1 MSSFDFSVLKP
12 EINEAIKELGFET
25 PTPIQALTIPFILN
39 ESRDLLAFAQ
49 TGTGKTAAFGLPM
62 LEQAVPGVK
71 IPQGLILCPT
81 RELCIQIAKDLNNY
95 SKNLHGLQIVPVY
108 GGESIERQMV
118 LLRRGASFVVG
129 TPGRTLD
136 LINRSRL
143 DISQIK
149 WLVLDEADEMLN
161 MGFKEELDA
170 ILKTSPEEKRTMLFS
185 ATMPR
190 EVISIAKNYM
200 HEPEEISAGKKNSGA
215 ENVNHFFCMV
225 HAPDRFEA
233 LKRVIDIN
241 PNLYSIVFCRTRTET
256 KDVADHLM
264 QEGYNAD
271 ALHGDLSQAQRDYV
285 MNRFRLRHLQVLVA
299 TDVAARGLDVT
310 DLTHIINY
318 NLPDDREVYIHRTGR
333 TGRAGKTGVAI
344 SIIHSREMERIR
356 TLEKLTGKSIAY
368 MPIPDG
374 RTICEKQI
382 FNLVDKVENTQVNE
396 EEIESFLPVI
406 LKKLSWMD
414 RDELIK
420 KFISVEFNRFLDY
433 YREAT
438 DINAQMPRKYEPR
451 GKDGSKGSFEVRKKR
466 GSATATPGT
475 SFDFSRIFLN
485 VGLKNGITPK
495 VLINMINDSLRDR
508 SIEIGR
514 IDLDRK
520 FSFFE
525 IDSRFSSRLIAA
537 LNESNFDGVQLQA
550 GLAADQKPSEEKKEP
565 FWEKPY
571 KNKRQSVD
579 SAAVEDVWDKPLK
592 KGFKA
597 QNKKKRW

>member
-1 MSSFDFSVLKP
+1 MSSFDFSALKP
-12 EINEAIKELGFET
+12 EIHEAIKEMGFEN
-25 PTPIQALTIPFILN
+25 PTPIQALTIPFIL
-39 ESRDLLAFAQ
+39 EQSRDLLAFAQ

-62 LEQAVPGVK
+62 LQQAQPGNK
-71 IPQGLILCPT
+71 IPEGLVLCPT
-81 RELCIQIAKDLNNY
+81 RELCIQIAKDLSNY
-95 SKNLHGLQIVPVY
+95 SKNIPGIHIVPVY

-118 LLRRGASFVVG
+118 HLRRGATFVVG

-143 DISQIK
+143 DISKIK

-161 MGFKEELDA
+161 MGFKEELDS
-170 ILKTSPEEKRTMLFS
+170 ILETAPAERRTMLLS

-190 EVISIAKNYM
+190 EVLAIAKNYM
-200 HEPEEISAGKKNSGA
+200 HDPEEISAGKKNSGT

-233 LKRVIDIN
+233 LKRIIDIN

-256 KDVADHLM
+256 KEVADHLM

-356 TLEKLTGKSIAY
+356 TLEKLTGRTITY
-368 MPIPDG
+368 MPVPDG
-374 RTICEKQI
+374 RTICEKQL
-382 FNLVDKVENTQVNE
+382 FNLVDKMENTQVNE

-406 LKKLSWMD
+406 MKKLSWMD

-420 KFISVEFNRFLDY
+420 KFISMEFNRFLDY
-433 YREAT
+433 YRDASN
-438 DINAQMPRKYEPR
+438 INAQIPRKYDSK
-451 GKDGSKGSFEVRKKR
+451 GKDQPKGTFEIKKKR
-466 GSATATPGT
+466 DRGGQGVA
-475 SFDFSRIFLN
+475 FSRIFLN
-485 VGLKNGITPK
+485 VGLKNNINPK
-495 VLINMINDSLRDR
+495 ALISLINETLRDR

-525 IDSRFSSRLIAA
+525 IDSRFASRLVGA
-537 LNESNFDGVQLQA
+537 LNEASYNGMKLQA
-550 GLAADQKPSEEKKEP
+550 GFATD
-565 FWEKPY
+565 
-571 KNKRQSVD
+571 
-579 SAAVEDVWDKPLK
+579 
-592 KGFKA
+592 
-597 QNKKKRW
+597 

>member
-1 MSSFDFSVLKP
+1 
-12 EINEAIKELGFET
+12 
-25 PTPIQALTIPFILN
+25 
-39 ESRDLLAFAQ
+39 
-49 TGTGKTAAFGLPM
+49 
-62 LEQAVPGVK
+62 
-71 IPQGLILCPT
+71 
-81 RELCIQIAKDLNNY
+81 
-95 SKNLHGLQIVPVY
+95 
-108 GGESIERQMV
+108 MV
-118 LLRRGASFVVG
+118 LLRRGAAFVVG

-136 LINRSRL
+136 LIHRSRL

-161 MGFKEELDA
+161 MGFKEELDS
-170 ILKTSPEEKRTMLFS
+170 ILETVPAERRTMLFS

-190 EVISIAKNYM
+190 EIIAIAKNYM
-200 HEPEEISAGKKNSGA
+200 HDPEEISVGKKNSGA

-233 LKRVIDIN
+233 LKRIIDIN

-256 KDVADHLM
+256 KDVADRLM

-356 TLEKLTGKSIAY
+356 TLEKLTGKQIVY
-368 MPIPDG
+368 LPIPDG
-374 RTICEKQI
+374 RSICEKQI
-382 FNLVDKVENTQVNE
+382 FNLVDKVENTLVNE

-406 LKKLSWMD
+406 IKKLSWMD

-433 YREAT
+433 YRDAT
-438 DINAQMPRKYEPR
+438 DINAQMPRKYDHK
-451 GKDGSKGSFEVRKKR
+451 GKDSSRDSFDIKKKR
-466 GSATATPGT
+466 QGPSNMA
-475 SFDFSRIFLN
+475 FSRIFLN
-485 VGLKNGITPK
+485 VGLKNGVNPK
-495 VLINMINDSLRDR
+495 TLIGMINEALRDR

-525 IDSRFSSRLIAA
+525 IDSRFSSRLISA
-537 LNESNFDGVQLQA
+537 LNESNFDGVKLEA
-550 GLAADQKPSEEKKEP
+550 GLATDQKPSEEKKEP
-565 FWEKPY
+565 FWEQPY
-571 KNKRQSVD
+571 KKKRQSVD
-579 SAAVEDVWDKPLK
+579 AAAIDDAWDKPLK
-592 KGFKA
+592 KGHK
-597 QNKKKRW
+597 QSGNKKRW

>member
-12 EINEAIKELGFET
+12 EIHEAIKEIGFET

-62 LEQAVPGVK
+62 LERATIGTK

-81 RELCIQIAKDLNNY
+81 RELCIQIAKDLSNY
-95 SKNLHGLQIVPVY
+95 SKNLSGIQIVPVY

-118 LLRRGASFVVG
+118 LLRRGATFVVG

-136 LINRSRL
+136 LIHRSRL

-161 MGFKEELDA
+161 MGFKEELDS
-170 ILKTSPEEKRTMLFS
+170 ILETVPSERRTMLFS

-190 EVISIAKNYM
+190 EIIAIAKNYM
-200 HEPEEISAGKKNSGA
+200 HDPEEISVGKKNSGA

-233 LKRVIDIN
+233 LKRIIDIN
-241 PNLYSIVFCRTRTET
+241 PNLYSIIFCRTRSET

-356 TLEKLTGKSIAY
+356 TLEKLTGKQIVY

-374 RTICEKQI
+374 RSICEKQI
-382 FNLVDKVENTQVNE
+382 FNLVDKVENTIVNE

-406 LKKLSWMD
+406 IKKLSWMD

-433 YREAT
+433 YRDAT
-438 DINAQMPRKYEPR
+438 DINAQMPRKYDR
-451 GKDGSKGSFEVRKKR
+451 KGKESSRD
-466 GSATATPGT
+466 
-475 SFDFSRIFLN
+475 SFDISKRRQGSGNIEFSRIFLN
-485 VGLKNGITPK
+485 IGLKNGINPK
-495 VLINMINDSLRDR
+495 VLIGMINEALRDR

-525 IDSRFSSRLIAA
+525 IDSRFSSRLISA
-537 LNESNFDGVQLQA
+537 LNESSFDGIKLEA
-550 GLAADQKPSEEKKEP
+550 GMATDQKPSAEKKEP
-565 FWEKPY
+565 FWEQPY
-571 KNKRQSVD
+571 KKKRQSVD
-579 SAAVEDVWDKPLK
+579 AASIENVWDKPVK
-592 KGFKA
+592 KGHKKSG
-597 QNKKKRW
+597 NKKRW

>member
-1 MSSFDFSVLKP
+1 MSSFDFSALRP
-12 EINEAIKELGFET
+12 EIHEAIKEMGFDT
-25 PTPIQALTIPFILN
+25 PTPIQSLTIPFILN
-39 ESRDLLAFAQ
+39 ESRDLLALAQ

-62 LEQAVPGVK
+62 LEQATPGTKV
-71 IPQGLILCPT
+71 PQGLILSPT
-81 RELCIQIAKDLNNY
+81 RELCIQIAKDLSNY
-95 SKNLHGLQIVPVY
+95 SRNIPGIRVVAVY
-108 GGESIERQMV
+108 GGESIERQMTE
-118 LLRRGASFVVG
+118 LRRGASFIAG

-136 LINRSRL
+136 LINRSKL

-161 MGFKEELDA
+161 MGFKDELDA
-170 ILKTSPEEKRTMLFS
+170 ILKTAPAGRRTMLFS

-190 EVISIAKNYM
+190 EVMAIAKNYM
-200 HEPEEISAGKKNSGA
+200 NDPEEITAGKKNTGA
-215 ENVNHFFCMV
+215 ENVDHFFCMV

-233 LKRVIDIN
+233 LKRIIDIN

-256 KDVADHLM
+256 KEVADHLM

-299 TDVAARGLDVT
+299 TDVAARGLDVN

-356 TLEKLTGKSIAY
+356 TLEKLTGKTISY
-368 MPIPDG
+368 MPVPDG

-396 EEIESFLPVI
+396 DEINSFLPVI
-406 LKKLSWMD
+406 LKKLNWMD
-414 RDELIK
+414 RDDLIR

-433 YREAT
+433 YREAA
-438 DINAQMPRKYEPR
+438 DINAQIPRKYDPKAKGQPGNSEP
-451 GKDGSKGSFEVRKKR
+451 RKKR
-466 GSATATPGT
+466 ERGNSNL
-475 SFDFSRIFLN
+475 SFSRIFIN
-485 VGLKNGITPK
+485 VGLKNGINPK
-495 VLINMINDSLRDR
+495 TIISIINDSLRDR

-525 IDSRFSSRLIAA
+525 IDSRFASRLIAT
-537 LNESNFDGVQLQA
+537 LNESDYNGIKIQA
-550 GLAADQKPSEEKKEP
+550 GLATDQKPAEPSREP

-571 KNKRQSVD
+571 K
-579 SAAVEDVWDKPLK
+579 
-592 KGFKA
+592 
-597 QNKKKRW
+597 KKKQSFDAAALEEFWGKRAAKGKKRRE

>member
-1 MSSFDFSVLKP
+1 MSSFDFSALKP
-12 EINEAIKELGFET
+12 EIHEAIKEMGFEN
-25 PTPIQALTIPFILN
+25 PTPIQELTIPFIL
-39 ESRDLLAFAQ
+39 EQSRDLLAFAQ

-62 LEQAVPGVK
+62 LQQAQPGNK
-71 IPQGLILCPT
+71 IPEGLVLCPT
-81 RELCIQIAKDLNNY
+81 RELCIQIAKDLSNY
-95 SKNLHGLQIVPVY
+95 SKNIPGIHIVPVY

-118 LLRRGASFVVG
+118 YLRRGATFVVG

-143 DISQIK
+143 DISKIK

-161 MGFKEELDA
+161 MGFKEELDS
-170 ILKTSPEEKRTMLFS
+170 ILETAPAERRTMLFS

-190 EVISIAKNYM
+190 EVLAIAKNYM
-200 HEPEEISAGKKNSGA
+200 HDPEEISAGKKNSGT

-233 LKRVIDIN
+233 LKRIIDIN

-256 KDVADHLM
+256 KEVADHLM

-356 TLEKLTGKSIAY
+356 TLEKLTGRTITY
-368 MPIPDG
+368 MPVPEG
-374 RTICEKQI
+374 RTICEKQL
-382 FNLVDKVENTQVNE
+382 FNLVDKMENTQVNE

-406 LKKLSWMD
+406 MKKLSWMD

-420 KFISVEFNRFLDY
+420 KFISMEFNRFLDY
-433 YREAT
+433 YRDASN
-438 DINAQMPRKYEPR
+438 INAQIPRKYDSK
-451 GKDGSKGSFEVRKKR
+451 GKDQPKGTFEIKKKR
-466 GSATATPGT
+466 DRGGQGVA
-475 SFDFSRIFLN
+475 FSRIFLN
-485 VGLKNGITPK
+485 VGLKNNINPK
-495 VLINMINDSLRDR
+495 ALISLINETLRDR

-525 IDSRFSSRLIAA
+525 IDSRFASRLVGA
-537 LNESNFDGVQLQA
+537 LNEASYNGMKLQA
-550 GLAADQKPSEEKKEP
+550 GFATDQKPSEKKEEP

-571 KNKRQSVD
+571 KKKRQSVD
-579 SAAVEDVWDKPLK
+579 ANAVEEVW
-592 KGFKA
+592 G
-597 QNKKKRW
+597 KKKSKKRF